1 MDLSVSPDLDAF
13 WCYGVVAV
21 LGALVAIRQINQR
34 LGEREGIWLFG
45 RTWVLFTAY
54 VVVPIALFW
63 MLDRAGA
70 INDTS
75 LFGAV
80 LVGVGYE
87 RIITGGNQS
96 VRLTGDVSQFWTP
109 FLAYAD
115 RIGARVAAQSDRRK
129 ARRVEQVVASVVKA
143 PQRLE
148 ALQELAR
155 RFAPDTATF
164 KQQLDEINASAATR
178 GEDAALEEKTRF
190 LYGIL
195 FAVPDGH
202 HLMHEKGIIS
212 ASMY

>member
-1 MDLSVSPDLDAF
+1 
-13 WCYGVVAV
+13 
-21 LGALVAIRQINQR
+21 
-34 LGEREGIWLFG
+34 
-45 RTWVLFTAY
+45 
-54 VVVPIALFW
+54 

-190 LYGIL
+190 CTEFFSPYPTVITSCTRKASSARACTGCS
-195 FAVPDGH
+195 FAG
-202 HLMHEKGIIS
+202 S
-212 ASMY
+212 R

>member
-1 MDLSVSPDLDAF
+1 
-13 WCYGVVAV
+13 
-21 LGALVAIRQINQR
+21 
-34 LGEREGIWLFG
+34 
-45 RTWVLFTAY
+45 
-54 VVVPIALFW
+54 

-164 KQQLDEINASAATR
+164 KQQLDEINASAAT
-178 GEDAALEEKTRF
+178 AARMRRSRRRPI
-190 LYGIL
+190 LYGFL